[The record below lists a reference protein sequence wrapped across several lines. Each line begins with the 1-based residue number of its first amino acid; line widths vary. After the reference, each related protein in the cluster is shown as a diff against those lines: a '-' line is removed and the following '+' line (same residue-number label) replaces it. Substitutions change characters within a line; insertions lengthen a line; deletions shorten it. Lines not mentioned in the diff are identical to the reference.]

1 MKSKQVWMK
10 SSPAASDEIK
20 SATPRVSG
28 ISSLQRFH
36 PRQWIYSALAD
47 LVKKDLG
54 IILGLF
60 FGADY
65 GARTRHLHLGKVAL
79 YQMS

>member
-1 MKSKQVWMK
+1 MK
-10 SSPAASDEIK
+10 SSHVASDEIK
-20 SATPRVSG
+20 SATQPRVSG

-60 FGADY
+60 LERITGDESKTVNERF
-65 GARTRHLHLGKVAL
+65 R
-79 YQMS
+79 